1 MVLSNPL
8 EEMIR
13 QDPPVC
19 RRYFY
24 QSRTGAAGSFYDAM
38 SLVMTPLRHRRDIVF
53 LTAMDVRRFVRK
65 LTEMHYPGI
74 AVLSF
79 SEIVPSAQVSVIDS
93 V

>member
-1 MVLSNPL
+1 
-8 EEMIR
+8 
-13 QDPPVC
+13 
-19 RRYFY
+19 
-24 QSRTGAAGSFYDAM
+24 
-38 SLVMTPLRHRRDIVF
+38 MTPLRHRQDIVF